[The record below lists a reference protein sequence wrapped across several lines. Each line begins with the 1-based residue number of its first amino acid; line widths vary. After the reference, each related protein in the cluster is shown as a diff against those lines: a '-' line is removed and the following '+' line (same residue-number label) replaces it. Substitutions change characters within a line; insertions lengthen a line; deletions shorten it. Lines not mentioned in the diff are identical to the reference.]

1 MTLTIHPGAKQISP
15 RSQGQLDSLCGLYAL
30 INAIRV
36 LHAPNHR
43 ITSNQCEL
51 LFEAGIDALAAK
63 LVSKSLA
70 FGAMTVAEQG
80 KLARILIKSPAL
92 EGLPGVSVRPS
103 LPRIKT
109 IDDLDELLFEAL
121 SHGEIFL
128 TCLLGRRTHH
138 SVIVGAT
145 SSRIMLFDSAGM
157 QFVYK
162 TSLRF
167 DDARSGALTIT
178 GLTPVGLRILPT

>member
-15 RSQGQLDSLCGLYAL
+15 RLQGQLDSLCGLYAL

-43 ITSNQCEL
+43 ITSNQCER

-63 LVSKSLA
+63 SVSKSLA
-70 FGAMTVAEQG
+70 FGNMTVAGQG
-80 KLARILIKSPAL
+80 KLARNLIKRTVL
-92 EGLPGVSVRPS
+92 KGLPRISLRPS
-103 LPRIKT
+103 LPRIKS
-109 IDDLDELLFEAL
+109 IDDLDVVLFEAL
-121 SHGEIFL
+121 SDGDIFL
-128 TCLLGRRTHH
+128 TCLQGRRTHH

-167 DDARSGALTIT
+167 DGATSGALTIT